1 MLVVVGVVLLVLLAV
16 LAVQEAVVL
25 AHLILEELLELRILE
40 VAAVL
45 LEIPHKL
52 VVLVVLES

>member
-1 MLVVVGVVLLVLLAV
+1 MLVVVGVEQLAVLAV

-40 VAAVL
+40 VVAVL